1 MRFYQ
6 VAISGAENRA
16 NAVSAAPLYTGG
28 HPSRSLQFV
37 FLDQMPLQT
46 QPWRD
51 LSQVCEMEPC

>member
-1 MRFYQ
+1 MMRFYQ

-46 QPWRD
+46 QP
-51 LSQVCEMEPC
+51 